1 MFVPVADYTTHL
13 GVHNILAS
21 SICIATVCACN
32 TTTRVVSIIC
42 ILPSLHTTTLVIGVQ
57 YELVVCIL

>member
-1 MFVPVADYTTHL
+1 MYNPCICIVWIY
-13 GVHNILAS
+13 NILA

>member
-1 MFVPVADYTTHL
+1 MYNPWICIVWIY
-13 GVHNILAS
+13 NILA

-32 TTTRVVSIIC
+32 TTTSRVVSIIC